1 MDIKCKNCGQ
11 MVNQKDKYCRYC
23 GCPVPKEP
31 EKPKLTPK
39 QAEDN
44 IQLAKTV
51 ILREDIDGATEWD
64 IKGLVTK
71 HKGIVSNVITRTTL
85 LFLLYLLLAGVC
97 FGLAIFLTYFK
108 GIGGLAKF
116 FCIILPILACLT
128 FMAFAL
134 EAYFNLKAYKALE
147 SGKIIVRRYGLRKPA
162 EFLLENHIFELDINL
177 PCPACEGEII
187 GDLHIERIED
197 VPVVVCNY
205 NRKHIWSIDESAF
218 FASLSKEGD
227 SVSINCDTACTSVEG
242 AEGYKS
248 TTQDDNDTT
257 DTE

>member
-31 EKPKLTPK
+31 EKPKLTQK

-51 ILREDIDGATEWD
+51 IVREDIDGANEWD
-64 IKGLVTK
+64 IKNLITK
-71 HKGIVSNVITRTTL
+71 HKGIVSNVITKTTL

-97 FGLAIFLTYFK
+97 FGVAIFLTYFK
-108 GIGGLAKF
+108 DIGGLTKF

-147 SGKIIVRRYGLRKPA
+147 SGKIIIRRYGLRKPA
-162 EFLLENHIFELDINL
+162 EFLLENHIFELDINK
-177 PCPACEGEII
+177 PCPTCEGEII

-197 VPVVVCNY
+197 IPVVVCNY
-205 NRKHIWSIDESAF
+205 NRKHIWSIDESSF
-218 FASLSKEGD
+218 FASLSGKGD
-227 SVSINCDTACTSVEG
+227 SVSINTDTASAKEAKVDAVE
-242 AEGYKS
+242 ENTPS
-248 TTQDDNDTT
+248 TDK
-257 DTE
+257 E